1 MRHEAR
7 TVVRRTAG
15 RVLATTVLI
24 GAVAACGGGD
34 TASRTLQPLPAE
46 WSASGQRTVER
57 VAREIRVGDAEVC
70 RPVTFLNPASL
81 GPARERYGWLIA
93 PEALANCNF
102 EPGEDPEVLEIGAF
116 RTAADRDAFVDERTR
131 GICRR
136 AAAVQ
141 AEIPPFAWVTG
152 DAWSVQA
159 DSRASA
165 RRIARATGGEADV
178 RTCDLDDTL
187 GWTEEGARTV
197 RAVVSRA
204 SGAVPCSGFGLL
216 DRDAVVDGTDGLAT
230 PAALGTCTIQARPAA
245 ASGASG
251 ATGATPAVPDTVVL
265 VAAFDGESQ
274 PRAEFLEDALT
285 GASVC
290 ARPASAVVGTL
301 EGGLDWAM
309 VVPTQYAEATAA
321 ATLGTVG
328 RSCG

>member
-1 MRHEAR
+1 MRHDAR

-57 VAREIRVGDAEVC
+57 VAREIRAGDAEVC
-70 RPVTFLNPASL
+70 RPVSFLNPASL

-102 EPGEDPEVLEIGAF
+102 EPGEDSEVLEIGAF

-136 AAAVQ
+136 AAAVA
-141 AEIPPFAWVTG
+141 AEVPPFAWVTG

-187 GWTEEGARTV
+187 GWTREGVRTV
-197 RAVVSRA
+197 RAIVSRA
-204 SGAVPCSGFGLL
+204 SGAVPCSGFGLA
-216 DRDAVVDGTDGLAT
+216 DRETVVDGTEGLAT
-230 PAALGTCTIQARPAA
+230 PAALGTCAISVS
-245 ASGASG
+245 SGASG
-251 ATGATPAVPDTVVL
+251 ATGAVPDAVVL

-274 PRAEFLEDALT
+274 SRAEFLEDALT

-309 VVPTQYAEATAA
+309 VVPTEYAEATAA
-321 ATLGTVG
+321 AALGTVG